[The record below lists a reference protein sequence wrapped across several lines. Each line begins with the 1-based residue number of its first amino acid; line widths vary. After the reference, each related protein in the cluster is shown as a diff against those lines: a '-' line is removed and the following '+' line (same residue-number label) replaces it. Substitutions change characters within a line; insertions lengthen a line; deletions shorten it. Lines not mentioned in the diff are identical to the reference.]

1 MIDRLDKKPDIFSND
16 SLDIAII
23 LMFLF
28 LNISLDFS
36 KLLNSAMHGLH
47 HVAHRLTIT
56 IFPFNSS
63 NLNTSFFRVIKGSN
77 PLILF
82 ISFLVSHDK
91 HIINVKKCKE
101 LIIVLNYLYFCKNKL
116 FSDNMKKQFTFILSF
131 IFISFYS
138 YSQSFN
144 SIVTVNGL
152 TCAMCSFS
160 TQKSLEKLDFI
171 KKITP
176 DLEKTA
182 FEIVF
187 DDTKFID
194 FDMIQEK
201 VEDAGFFIGN
211 IKINF
216 DEKLNPNNNDHAV
229 YNNNLFHFIIANNKN
244 SSTYNLIDKN
254 FISEN
259 DFESFSEFTSH
270 ACYLTGSHNE
280 SCCSNHENLVSKKV
294 FHLEPDS
301 E

>member
-1 MIDRLDKKPDIFSND
+1 
-16 SLDIAII
+16 
-23 LMFLF
+23 
-28 LNISLDFS
+28 
-36 KLLNSAMHGLH
+36 
-47 HVAHRLTIT
+47 
-56 IFPFNSS
+56 
-63 NLNTSFFRVIKGSN
+63 
-77 PLILF
+77 
-82 ISFLVSHDK
+82 
-91 HIINVKKCKE
+91 
-101 LIIVLNYLYFCKNKL
+101 
-116 FSDNMKKQFTFILSF
+116 MKKQYLFILSF
-131 IFISFYS
+131 LFISLFS

-144 SIVTVNGL
+144 ATITVNGL

-171 KKITP
+171 KQITP
-176 DLEKTA
+176 DLEKTS

-187 DDTKFID
+187 DDNKFID

-216 DEKLNPNNNDHAV
+216 DEKLNTSNNDHAV
-229 YNNNLFHFIIANNKN
+229 YNNNLFHFIMADNKN
-244 SSTYNLIDKN
+244 TSTYNLIDKN
-254 FISEN
+254 FISKN